1 MKILAIETSC
11 DETAVAI
18 IDENKNILS
27 HILNSQIKLHQ
38 EYGGVIPELAARS
51 HAEILDELII
61 LALKEANLELNEIDA
76 FAATSGPGLI
86 GGVIVG
92 MVAAKTLAAVFAKPF
107 LAINHLEGHALT
119 ARLTNNLNYPFLLL
133 LISGGHCQI
142 INVKDFGNYQKIG
155 ETIDDALGEAFDKVA
170 QMLGLPYPGG
180 PALEKLAKEGNEN
193 RFNFSKPLIHDKNHL
208 FNFSFSGLK
217 TAVRREIEKLINE
230 DFSHLTS
237 ITKIQQKD
245 KADIAASF
253 QKVVCQILINR
264 LENVVNLQLK
274 DAPKN
279 VVIAGGVAANKYIFA
294 KLDDWAKTR
303 NLNLIAPP
311 IKFCTDNAAMIA
323 WVGIEKML
331 AGQVDSLDFKP
342 KSRWS
347 L

>member
-1 MKILAIETSC
+1 MKILGIETSC

-18 IDENKNILS
+18 IDDQKNLLS
-27 HILNSQIKLHQ
+27 HVLRSQINLHK
-38 EYGGVIPELAARS
+38 EFGGVIPELAARS
-51 HAEILDELII
+51 HADILDSLIN
-61 LALKEANLELNEIDA
+61 LTLKEANLEFKDIDA

-92 MVAAKTLAAVFAKPF
+92 MVAAKTLASVFQKPF

-119 ARLTNNLNYPFLLL
+119 ARFTNNVEFPYLLL

-142 INVKDFGNYQKIG
+142 INVKDFGNYEKIG

-170 QMLGLPYPGG
+170 QMLGLEYPGG
-180 PALEKLAKEGNEN
+180 PALEKLAKEGDEN
-193 RFNFSKPLIHDKNHL
+193 RFKFSKPLIHDKNHL

-237 ITKIQQKD
+237 PQKISQKD

-253 QKVVCQILINR
+253 QKIVCEIIINR
-264 LENVVNLQLK
+264 LENVLVEAK
-274 DAPKN
+274 SDKI
-279 VVIAGGVAANKYIFA
+279 VIAGGVAANRYIFA
-294 KLDDWAKTR
+294 NLQNWAKDR
-303 NLNLIAPP
+303 SLEVIAPP

-323 WVGIEKML
+323 WVGVEKMR
-331 AGQVDSLDFKP
+331 AHRIDSLEFKP
-342 KSRWS
+342 KARWDFS
-347 L
+347 A

>member
-1 MKILAIETSC
+1 MKILGIETSC

-27 HILNSQIKLHQ
+27 HILHSQIKIHQ
-38 EYGGVIPELAARS
+38 EFGGVIPELAARS

-61 LALKEANLELNEIDA
+61 LALKEANLEFTNIDA

-92 MVAAKTLAAVFAKPF
+92 MVAAKTLAAVFNKPF

-119 ARLTNNLNYPFLLL
+119 ARLTNNVNYPYLLL

-142 INVKDFGNYQKIG
+142 INVKNFSNYQKIG

-180 PALEKLAKEGNEN
+180 PALEELAKKGNEN
-193 RFNFSKPLIHDKNHL
+193 RFNFSKPLIYDKNHL

-237 ITKIQQKD
+237 IAKIQEQD

-253 QKVVCQILINR
+253 QKIVCEILINR
-264 LENVVNLQLK
+264 LENTVNLQLK
-274 DAPKN
+274 NEAKTI
-279 VVIAGGVAANKYIFA
+279 VIAGGVAANKYIFA
-294 KLDDWAKTR
+294 KLNDWAKTKK
-303 NLNLIAPP
+303 LNLIAPP

-323 WVGIEKML
+323 WVGVEKML
-331 AGQVDSLDFKP
+331 VGQVDSLDFKP

>member
-1 MKILAIETSC
+1 MKVLGIETSC

-18 IDENKNILS
+18 IDDKKNLLS
-27 HILNSQIKLHQ
+27 HVLRSQIDLHK
-38 EYGGVIPELAARS
+38 EFGGVIPELAARS
-51 HAEILDELII
+51 HADILDNLIH
-61 LALKEANLELNEIDA
+61 LALKEANLEFSDIDA

-92 MVAAKTLAAVFAKPF
+92 MVAAKTLASVFQKPF

-119 ARLTNNLNYPFLLL
+119 ARFTNNVEFPYLLL

-142 INVKDFGNYQKIG
+142 INVKAFGVYEKIG

-170 QMLGLPYPGG
+170 QMLGLEYPGG
-180 PALEKLAKEGNEN
+180 PALEKLAKEGDEN
-193 RFNFSKPLIHDKNHL
+193 RFKFSKPLIHDKNHL

-237 ITKIQQKD
+237 PQKIIQKD

-253 QKVVCQILINR
+253 QKIVCEIIINR
-264 LENVVNLQLK
+264 LENVLAVVKLDK
-274 DAPKN
+274 I
-279 VVIAGGVAANKYIFA
+279 VIAGGVAANRYIFS
-294 KLDDWAKTR
+294 
-303 NLNLIAPP
+303 NLENWSKNHNLEIIAPP

-323 WVGIEKML
+323 WVGVEKL
-331 AGQVDSLDFKP
+331 RANKIDALDFKP
-342 KSRWS
+342 KAKWN
-347 L
+347 LNN